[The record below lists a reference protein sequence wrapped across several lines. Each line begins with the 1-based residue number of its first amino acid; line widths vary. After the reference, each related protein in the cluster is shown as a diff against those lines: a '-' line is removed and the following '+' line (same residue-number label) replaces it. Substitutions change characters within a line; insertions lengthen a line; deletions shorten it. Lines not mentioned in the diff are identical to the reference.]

1 MASTSNEIND
11 GVDRAST
18 TSLIQSMENPQS
30 QEENDN
36 PHQAIKPVDKTE
48 GPTGSLLAM
57 PAEIRQQIFG
67 YLLCA
72 DKTKNCPH
80 DRSHYLFLHPEC
92 CRRFPAIKNRAFLA
106 ALLINRQLYFEIKYI
121 LYSQNL
127 FYFEGC
133 LTQTYFDPPSLP
145 QKLIAAIGTN
155 LKQIGF
161 PLKFGIIRSITK
173 DASIKAA
180 ERFKAEFKLLSAH
193 LPNLKTTQ
201 VDLFCTYIKPCQR
214 FLACLVHSCQL
225 LTGKKIIT
233 LHSTNREKNRIAK
246 TLKIHLNNC
255 SDFLLIGGCVC
266 DSFLEWSS
274 VCCTGKIYIGDI
286 HRSRRRNNF
295 GGGRILCYQ
304 GRQPCW
310 VSYESVASS
319 DCDQGKGP
327 RIGCLL
333 CKLGTKCVHDRKYA
347 PTRQAPQASVN
358 GTQRSALQ
366 SAFDEWFAQRG
377 KERKGIYFIINW
389 N

>member
-180 ERFKAEFKLLSAH
+180 ERFKAKYISENSIGADNGL
-193 LPNLKTTQ
+193 TTS
-201 VDLFCTYIKPCQR
+201 VGGGSSVTKAGSPAGFP
-214 FLACLVHSCQL
+214 
-225 LTGKKIIT
+225 
-233 LHSTNREKNRIAK
+233 TNRWHRLIVTKVK
-246 TLKIHLNNC
+246 DHG
-255 SDFLLIGGCVC
+255 SDVYSASLAQNVSMIG
-266 DSFLEWSS
+266 SML
-274 VCCTGKIYIGDI
+274 
-286 HRSRRRNNF
+286 
-295 GGGRILCYQ
+295 
-304 GRQPCW
+304 
-310 VSYESVASS
+310 
-319 DCDQGKGP
+319 
-327 RIGCLL
+327 
-333 CKLGTKCVHDRKYA
+333 
-347 PTRQAPQASVN
+347 
-358 GTQRSALQ
+358 QRDKRHKPL
-366 SAFDEWFAQRG
+366 
-377 KERKGIYFIINW
+377 
-389 N
+389 